1 MVQTAQTVVHFAHF
15 QVQAQLALPGST
27 SRAHCAHACSQV
39 SVYSHLSLGPQGCNP
54 LLCLSASV
62 LHSRSV
68 RYNWDNQ
75 IQLQSRGVP
84 VQCMLSSFC
93 IPPPFTGAPRLQPC
107 ASDRCICS
115 DLDLAV
121 SLHSW
126 QLTRYWGQP
135 ACWALCTFQ
144 VSWNTN
150 HSIQLM
156 QQSYRR

>member
-39 SVYSHLSLGPQGCNP
+39 SVYCHLSLGPQFALKVATHCCVVVY
-54 LLCLSASV
+54 LCIIQDQSDQS
-62 LHSRSV
+62 
-68 RYNWDNQ
+68 DTTEINQ
-75 IQLQSRGVP
+75 IQLQSRDVP
-84 VQCMLSSFC
+84 VQCMQSSFC
-93 IPPPFTGAPRLQPC
+93 IPPPFTGATRLQPC

-121 SLHSW
+121 TLHSL

-144 VSWNTN
+144 VS
-150 HSIQLM
+150 
-156 QQSYRR
+156 